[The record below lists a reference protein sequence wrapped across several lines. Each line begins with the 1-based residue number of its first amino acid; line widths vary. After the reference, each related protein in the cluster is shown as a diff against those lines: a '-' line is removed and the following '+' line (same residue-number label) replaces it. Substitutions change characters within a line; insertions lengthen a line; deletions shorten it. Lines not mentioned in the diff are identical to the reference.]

1 MDSQAISV
9 LLVED
14 NPGDA
19 RLVRELLSEVGSD
32 AIVLRHA
39 ETLTAAIDQ
48 VRLAPPDLLL
58 LDLTLPDSSGLE
70 SVSRMLEFAPS
81 LPIIVLTGLADE
93 EMANQAIHLG
103 AQDYLVKGSI
113 EGRRLAQVI
122 RYALERKKNEHAVR
136 QIKQQYESILTS
148 VSEGVCVF
156 DRDGVV
162 RYANPSACRMLD
174 WQFDELLGQ
183 HMHQLIHCRKPDGT
197 PYPEQDCPY
206 YRTLVDGET
215 HHLIEDAFW
224 RRDRTVLPVEVNAA
238 PIRENSIIAAVVLT
252 FRDITVRKQNEQFLL
267 RAQHQLLERE
277 YFLQRVMDNIP
288 QHIFWKDRNSVFRGC
303 NRAAAQAVGLDDPA
317 EIAGK
322 TDFDLHDDHDH
333 AQFLQRSDVQV
344 MASDQPEYH
353 RISQHNDKGAVAW
366 LDVNK
371 IPLHDLNG
379 KVNGLLITYEDITE
393 RKQAENALQHLNE
406 TLEQRVT
413 EAVTRERETEYL
425 LIQQSRHAAMGEMIG
440 NIAHQ
445 WRQPL
450 NALSILLQNIRLDF
464 EDGLLKQESL
474 DDYTQTATH
483 LIAKMSTTIDDFRN
497 FFRPNKHPEK
507 FSLRA
512 ALRDTLSLLEAS
524 FNSNNIQVQCKDG
537 EDLMLWGYPNEFG
550 QVLLNLLANAKEAA
564 LERGVAAP
572 SIHIAYA
579 GEGGQGVVSIRDN
592 AGGIPE
598 EVSTK
603 IFDPYYT
610 TKERGTGIGL
620 YMSKTI
626 IENNM
631 NGRIAFRNVDGGAEF
646 SLILPLAHETT
657 GEAGL

>member
-1 MDSQAISV
+1 MENQAISV

-19 RLVRELLSEVGSD
+19 RLVRELLSEVGGG
-32 AIVLRHA
+32 AIALSHA
-39 ETLTAAIDQ
+39 ETLAAAIEQ
-48 VRLAPPDLLL
+48 VGRTPPDLLL
-58 LDLTLPDSSGLE
+58 LDLTLPDSSGLG

-103 AQDYLVKGSI
+103 AQDYLVKGGI
-113 EGRRLAQVI
+113 EGRRLAQEI
-122 RYALERKKNEHAVR
+122 RYALERKKNERAVQ
-136 QIKQQYESILTS
+136 QIKRQYESILTS

-156 DRDGVV
+156 DREGGV
-162 RYANPSACRMLD
+162 RYANPSACRMLG
-174 WQFDELLGQ
+174 WQFDQLLGQ
-183 HMHQLIHCRKPDGT
+183 RIHQLIHCRRADGT
-197 PYPEQDCPY
+197 PYPQEDCPY
-206 YRTLVDGET
+206 YRTLIDGET
-215 HHLIEDAFW
+215 HHLVEDAFW
-224 RRDRTVLPVEVNAA
+224 CRDGSVLPVEVNAA
-238 PIRENSIIAAVVLT
+238 PIREGEAITGVVLT

-288 QHIFWKDRNSVFRGC
+288 QHIFWKDRDSVFRGC
-303 NRAAAQAVGLDDPA
+303 NRAAARAVGLDEPT

-322 TDFDLHDDHDH
+322 TDFDLHDDHDY
-333 AQFLQRSDVQV
+333 ARFLQFSDAQV
-344 MASDQPEYH
+344 MATGQPEYH
-353 RISQHNDKGAVAW
+353 CISQFNRQGREVW

-379 KVNGLLITYEDITE
+379 EVNGLLITYEDITE

-413 EAVTRERETEYL
+413 EAVARERETEYL

-497 FFRPNKHPEK
+497 FFRPHKHPEK
-507 FSLRA
+507 FSLQA

-524 FNSNNIQVQCKDG
+524 FKSNHIQVQCKEG
-537 EDLMLWGYPNEFG
+537 GDLMLWGYPNEFG

-572 SIHIAYA
+572 CIHITYA
-579 GEGGQGVVSIRDN
+579 AENGQGVVIVRDN

-631 NGRIAFRNVDGGAEF
+631 NGRITFRNVDGGAEF
-646 SLILPLAHETT
+646 SLILPLASE
-657 GEAGL
+657 GEPGA